1 MKGPSTLN
9 EGSDVVPCRIPNQGS
24 TVPYGPDSAF
34 EEDSIQV
41 APLTGPTQADP
52 ETVSHVG

>member
-1 MKGPSTLN
+1 MRSLPTLN

-41 APLTGPTQADP
+41 APLTRPTQADP
-52 ETVSHVG
+52 ETV

>member
-1 MKGPSTLN
+1 
-9 EGSDVVPCRIPNQGS
+9 VPNP

-41 APLTGPTQADP
+41 APLTRPTQADP
-52 ETVSHVG
+52 ETVYSHIMTV